1 MQFALVVHILAMVG
15 AYFLLMPISVMFGL
29 ARSRYH
35 LALQLL
41 TACLAGVGYFFSFL
55 VRTDVGYNSH
65 KGLGFFMLVT
75 LLGQLA
81 CGFYKLVFLSRAAID
96 HGIDTD
102 ISADAEPVVGLLG
115 GLRNNPPKGIVNRCR
130 HLLHRVLLA
139 EGTSDPQLPRRMH
152 VVVFIHKWLDIWT
165 LVWAYMEVLLGTLST
180 LGFCYEPETG
190 RCAAHFIKGSLL
202 VGYGVIQVVLL
213 RLGTAWL
220 ARRGRPIEYFESLFF
235 LLFGTVTI
243 LHEHVPGSEWSHRDL
258 QHTSIGVIF
267 LLGGLGSFL
276 ISRSGFIR
284 TRSPLSALVFLF
296 VGISMGFHHQ
306 HTHMATAVHGL
317 FGTAFALTA
326 LFRLIEIMLL
336 SNDPHATLLTLH
348 PLQIV
353 TAFFAI
359 LSGYLLMGST
369 NEQTNFLMEHHL
381 DVGSYGMMHVAFAFT
396 TLTMAVGMILLYETV
411 RGKNDTNGGKTSH
424 GPESGDY
431 PLSPMSYNTTASS
444 GATYHP
450 LDQHGSDRASS
461 ENTVSFEASHHDK

>member
-1 MQFALVVHILAMVG
+1 LVVHILAMVG

-102 ISADAEPVVGLLG
+102 ISADAEPV
-115 GLRNNPPKGIVNRCR
+115 
-130 HLLHRVLLA
+130 
-139 EGTSDPQLPRRMH
+139 
-152 VVVFIHKWLDIWT
+152 
-165 LVWAYMEVLLGTLST
+165 VLLGTLST

-396 TLTMAVGMILLYETV
+396 TLTMAVGMILLY
-411 RGKNDTNGGKTSH
+411 
-424 GPESGDY
+424 
-431 PLSPMSYNTTASS
+431 
-444 GATYHP
+444 
-450 LDQHGSDRASS
+450 
-461 ENTVSFEASHHDK
+461 